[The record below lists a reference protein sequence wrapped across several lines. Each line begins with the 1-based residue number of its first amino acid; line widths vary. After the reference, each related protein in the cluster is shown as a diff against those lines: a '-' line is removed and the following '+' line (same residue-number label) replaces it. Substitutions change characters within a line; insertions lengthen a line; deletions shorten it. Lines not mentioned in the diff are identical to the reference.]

1 MMRKYIFSIGVFLAL
16 AGLAEAVL
24 VDSGLTPHRAEYR
37 VKISVLSGRLNTEL
51 RQTKDGY
58 IATHLIAPT
67 GIAGAITGSGEI
79 LAESEFQDGESGIV
93 PLRYRGNDEISSDRL
108 RVDIVFDWD
117 ASRATGEFQTDETP
131 APVPVDKPLDELV
144 HDPVSIQYELMANLA
159 NGSSETEYV
168 LFEHDRIRTVEIT
181 RVGER
186 RIKTGAGTFDTIGIR
201 HQAKGSSRATTLWMA
216 AELGYLPVMIER
228 HRKEKLQMRAEL
240 EKYEPEST

>member
-1 MMRKYIFSIGVFLAL
+1 MLRYIVFFGFFIILSGS
-16 AGLAEAVL
+16 AGIVRA
-24 VDSGLTPHRAEYR
+24 DSGLVPHRAEYR

-58 IATHLIAPT
+58 VATHLIAPT
-67 GIAGAITGSGEI
+67 GIAGAIAGSGKI
-79 LAESEFQDGESGIV
+79 LAESEFQDGEAGIV

-108 RVDIVFDWD
+108 RVDIAFDWD
-117 ASRATGEFQTDETP
+117 ASRATGEFQTKDDP
-131 APVPVDKPLDELV
+131 APVSVDTPLEELV

-159 NGSSETEYV
+159 KGASETEYV
-168 LFEHDRIRTVEIT
+168 LFEHDRVRTVEIT

-201 HQAKGSSRATTLWMA
+201 HQARNSSRATTLWIA
-216 AELGYLPVMIER
+216 SELGYLPVMIER